1 VFEMMMRKGCPRCHG
16 DLYLDRNDGPIT
28 LTCLQCGR
36 SFAPAVSEQA
46 EHQRPVAVGA
56 GTRDRAA

>member
-1 VFEMMMRKGCPRCHG
+1 MMMRKGCPRCRG
-16 DLYLDRNDGPIT
+16 DLYLDRHDGPIT

-36 SFAPAVSEQA
+36 SFAPAVAGEGEKRQ
-46 EHQRPVAVGA
+46 PVSVGA

>member
-1 VFEMMMRKGCPRCHG
+1 MMMRKGCPRCHG

-36 SFAPAVSEQA
+36 SFAPTVSA
-46 EHQRPVAVGA
+46 ETNDRQPVTVGA
-56 GTRDRAA
+56 GKQDRAA